1 MMRRDNTI
9 LHRGGERHMRTTLL
23 GRALALLIALPG
35 VATAQAD
42 QIPALAPQCDAGATP
57 KLDTA
62 TVTVGLWPAE
72 RWKDNK
78 YGDKQQLRMRYYAD
92 AIRQYFVAPPS
103 LGELPLLGEETAGK
117 PNDEGMRSVI
127 AAGLVLV
134 VEPGG
139 RTKTVA
145 WGKRPLS
152 DQLAAALAAAVT
164 AADTAGAFD
173 GIPRESRVNDTLLL
187 TVGSRRGD
195 LPAGGVP
202 LLRARVEGYVV
213 DRPPMTLKMATPEY
227 PENARRNFAGNKG
240 VLSVIIG
247 SGGRAYM
254 PSFHLTRTDFAD
266 FELPMR
272 VAVAESSF
280 EAAHSGGCRVPQL
293 VQQPFEFHPRSR
305 AP

>member
-1 MMRRDNTI
+1 MTTSRW
-9 LHRGGERHMRTTLL
+9 GG
-23 GRALALLIALPG
+23 AVALLVALPIT
-35 VATAQAD
+35 VAAQAD
-42 QIPALAPQCDAGATP
+42 QIPALTPQCDAGAAP
-57 KLDTA
+57 KVDTA
-62 TVTVGLWPAE
+62 TVTVGLWPAD
-72 RWKDNK
+72 RWKDRK

-92 AIRQYFVAPPS
+92 AIRQHFVAPPS

-117 PNDEGMRSVI
+117 PNDDGMRSVI

-134 VEPGG
+134 VAPEG

-152 DQLAAALAAAVT
+152 DQLAAALAAAVS

-173 GIPRESRVNDTLLL
+173 GIPREAAANDTLLL
-187 TVGSRRGD
+187 TVGSRRGE
-195 LPAGGVP
+195 LPLGGVA

-213 DRPPMTLKMATPEY
+213 DRPPMARKLATPEY

-254 PSFHLTRTDFAD
+254 PSFHLTRTDFSD

-272 VAVAESSF
+272 VAVAESIF
-280 EAAHSGGCRVPQL
+280 EAARSGGCRVPQL
-293 VQQPFEFHPRSR
+293 VQQPFEFHPRAR